1 MWTRCS
7 RASRATEAS
16 TYPSSGRGF
25 AADTIAGFAGQPY
38 AEVAVEVMRP
48 FVGEDIAEHD
58 LARLAREA
66 YGNFRHPAVA
76 PLRQYGASEFVLE
89 LFHGPTLAFKD
100 VALQLIGRLM
110 DHVLTGRGERTTVV
124 VATSGDTGAAAIE
137 AFRGCERADIFVLFP
152 QGRISDVQR
161 RMMTTVADENVHA
174 LAVDGTFDDCQAIVK
189 GMFRHH
195 AFCDRVRLAG
205 VNSINWAR
213 IIAQIVYYFTAAVA
227 LGSPLRKVAFTV
239 PTGNF
244 GNVYAGYVALRMGL
258 PIDRLLIATN
268 VNDILPRT
276 MTTGS
281 YDVHSVVATSSPSMD
296 IQVASNFERLL
307 FEVYSRD
314 ANAVRALMG
323 TLAQSGKFTLS
334 VRALS
339 GIRAAFSADR
349 ADEEETAATMRA
361 MLRETGQCVRSAYR
375 GRYCGEREGDARPR
389 DPDGRARNRAS
400 RQVPRCGRGGLR
412 GAAAPSRLARRP
424 ASLAG
429 AGHHRARG
437 CGGGREAHSL
447 PQPRCRDR
455 SRRMSV
461 EVTRLPSGLV
471 VVTDAMP
478 HLESASLGVWVGA
491 GSRDERPDEHG
502 ISHLLEHMAFKGTT
516 RRTARQIAEEIE
528 AVGGDLNAATSAETT
543 AYYARVLRADV
554 PLALDV
560 LSDILADP
568 AFDPEELRR
577 EQNVIVQEI
586 GAAEDTPD
594 DLVWDRLQEVAF
606 AGQPMGRSILG
617 TRATVRSFDR
627 ARLSAYLTR
636 NYRGPDMVIVAAGA
650 VDHAAVVSEVERR
663 FASFAGPAAPLPE
676 PARFIGGS
684 RIEQREL
691 EQVHIALALQGL
703 PQRDPDLYSLQVFT
717 SVLGGGMSS
726 RLFQEVREQRGLCYA
741 IYAFHSPYADSG
753 MFGLYA
759 GTDADDVAELMRVV
773 VGEIHAAAETIS
785 DAEVARAKAQ
795 MKAGLLM
802 ALESSSARAEQLARQ
817 IIAWGRPI
825 PLEEIVAKVEAVT
838 LESTRA
844 AGRAVIARGRP
855 ALAALGPGP
864 GLEHAAM
871 IADSLARE
879 PA

>member
-1 MWTRCS
+1 
-7 RASRATEAS
+7 
-16 TYPSSGRGF
+16 
-25 AADTIAGFAGQPY
+25 
-38 AEVAVEVMRP
+38 
-48 FVGEDIAEHD
+48 
-58 LARLAREA
+58 
-66 YGNFRHPAVA
+66 
-76 PLRQYGASEFVLE
+76 
-89 LFHGPTLAFKD
+89 
-100 VALQLIGRLM
+100 
-110 DHVLTGRGERTTVV
+110 
-124 VATSGDTGAAAIE
+124 
-137 AFRGCERADIFVLFP
+137 
-152 QGRISDVQR
+152 
-161 RMMTTVADENVHA
+161 
-174 LAVDGTFDDCQAIVK
+174 
-189 GMFRHH
+189 
-195 AFCDRVRLAG
+195 
-205 VNSINWAR
+205 
-213 IIAQIVYYFTAAVA
+213 
-227 LGSPLRKVAFTV
+227 
-239 PTGNF
+239 
-244 GNVYAGYVALRMGL
+244 
-258 PIDRLLIATN
+258 
-268 VNDILPRT
+268 
-276 MTTGS
+276 
-281 YDVHSVVATSSPSMD
+281 
-296 IQVASNFERLL
+296 
-307 FEVYSRD
+307 
-314 ANAVRALMG
+314 
-323 TLAQSGKFTLS
+323 
-334 VRALS
+334 
-339 GIRAAFSADR
+339 
-349 ADEEETAATMRA
+349 
-361 MLRETGQCVRSAYR
+361 
-375 GRYCGEREGDARPR
+375 
-389 DPDGRARNRAS
+389 
-400 RQVPRCGRGGLR
+400 
-412 GAAAPSRLARRP
+412 
-424 ASLAG
+424 
-429 AGHHRARG
+429 
-437 CGGGREAHSL
+437 
-447 PQPRCRDR
+447 
-455 SRRMSV
+455 MSV
-461 EVTRLPSGLV
+461 EVARLPSGLV

-491 GSRDERPDEHG
+491 GSRDERSDEHG

-554 PLALDV
+554 ALALDV
-560 LSDILADP
+560 LSDILTDP
-568 AFDPEELRR
+568 AFDPDELRR

-650 VDHAAVVSEVERR
+650 VEHAAVVSEVEHR

-684 RIEQREL
+684 RIERREL
-691 EQVHIALALQGL
+691 EQVHVALALQGL
-703 PQRDPDLYSLQVFT
+703 SQRDPDLYSLQVFT
-717 SVLGGGMSS
+717 SILGGGMSS

-759 GTDADDVAELMRVV
+759 GTDAEDVAELMRVV

-802 ALESSSARAEQLARQ
+802 ALESSSARTEQLARQ

-825 PLEEIVAKVEAVT
+825 PLDEIVAKVEAVT

-844 AGRAVIARGRP
+844 AGRALLARGRP